1 MILRYLKILE
11 YTLSALMRRKA
22 KTVSLVLVYAF
33 TIAALGSVLFLTN
46 ALKSEAVSSL
56 SAAPEIVV
64 QQVSAGRHEL
74 INTNTVTTVAQ
85 LPGVK
90 RVTPRIWGY
99 YYDSLIK
106 ANLTL
111 LGIKGE
117 PKDLKLLR
125 GKLPEKDDE
134 CAIGAGVANAFGPG
148 IGDLLVLEDAHKKRR
163 EYKITGTFSASSSL
177 LTNDLAILT
186 EAALR
191 DFFAIPE
198 DLATDLAVE
207 VYNSREIK
215 TLAKKISYHL
225 PGSRPITRDEIRH
238 TYDSLFNWRSGMM
251 LVVSVAAL
259 IAFCILAW
267 DKATGISAEEK
278 QEIGIL
284 KALGW
289 ETSDVLL
296 AKFWEGLVISL
307 SSFLLG
313 IIVAWVHVFVF
324 SAPLLTPLLK
334 GWSVLFPDFTLLPA
348 IDLYQLFVLAVLT
361 IVPYLACTLVP
372 SWRTASTD
380 PDQVMRG

>member
-1 MILRYLKILE
+1 MTLRYLKILE
-11 YTLSALMRRKA
+11 YTLSALMRRKG

-33 TIAALGSVLFLTN
+33 TIAALGSVLLLTH
-46 ALKSEAVSSL
+46 ALKQEAVRSL
-56 SAAPEIVV
+56 ATAPEIVV
-64 QQVSAGRHEL
+64 QRVAAGRHEL
-74 INTNTVTTVAQ
+74 IETQAGAIIER

-90 RVTPRIWGY
+90 KVVPRVWGY

-111 LGIKGE
+111 MGIRGQSQTLE
-117 PKDLKLLR
+117 LLNGR
-125 GKLPEKDDE
+125 LPQADDE
-134 CAIGAGVANAFGPG
+134 CAIGAGVISAFGPG
-148 IGDLLVLEDAHKKRR
+148 IGDLLVLEDAHKARR

-191 DFFAIPE
+191 NFFALP
-198 DLATDLAVE
+198 DHLATDLAVE
-207 VYNSREIK
+207 VYNPREVK

-296 AKFWEGLVISL
+296 SKFWEGLVISL
-307 SSFLLG
+307 SAFLLG
-313 IIVAWVHVFVF
+313 IIVAWIHVFVF

-334 GWSVLFPDFTLLPA
+334 GWSVLFPDFRLTPD
-348 IDLYQLFVLAVLT
+348 IDMYQLFVLAVLT

-372 SWRTASTD
+372 SWRTATTD
-380 PDQVMRG
+380 PEQVMRG